1 MNTTDSSNSS
11 QILQYLNLAVE
22 ITNYSNS
29 VLSAVGTLFNLIT
42 IIILSRP
49 TFEHTFYDFLQCRSI
64 CNLVVCLF
72 GIFFQELPC
81 RMCPSNYRRLF
92 CDYYVILT
100 QMRAAFLAS
109 SISDI
114 LLVLNRFVTLHAW
127 SGSIFNRLSKKVLF
141 YTLIVL
147 F

>member
-11 QILQYLNLAVE
+11 QIVQYLNLAVE

-29 VLSAVGTLFNLIT
+29 VLSAIGTLLNLIT

-49 TFEHTFYDFLQCRSI
+49 TFDHTFYDFLQCRTI

-81 RMCPSNYRRLF
+81 RNCHSNYRRLLF
-92 CDYYVILT
+92 DYYVILI
-100 QMRAAFLAS
+100 QMRAAVLAS

-114 LLVLNRFVTLHAW
+114 LLISNRFVTLHA
-127 SGSIFNRLSKKVLF
+127 
-141 YTLIVL
+141 
-147 F
+147 